1 MSCLAWFYFLS
12 VKNAKVAFKM
22 AGHVSRYVCNF
33 TLCSLLFL
41 YIISLFLWKLY
52 NNVSILTHKK
62 TTYFNFCS
70 LFSQSIFKRDKVCIS
85 FFPEKQLTSNVTM
98 GKNKS
103 SGKKI
108 KFIMT

>member
-52 NNVSILTHKK
+52 NNVGILTHKK
-62 TTYFNFCS
+62 Q
-70 LFSQSIFKRDKVCIS
+70 LISIFVVYFLKAFLKGIKCVFLFLR
-85 FFPEKQLTSNVTM
+85 
-98 GKNKS
+98 KNS
-103 SGKKI
+103 
-108 KFIMT
+108 